1 MQPHLNMQPGKA
13 FLLFFGCFYTIVVL
27 NQSCYTPRFAMAD
40 IYLSMS
46 PQTSQAAQKLS
57 EIAAELTVCAAH
69 SEVWAEQVQSALCAA
84 EALCKD
90 LSRDDV
96 ETGSFRKVSS
106 RCSAIGSP
114 PDDGLLELERLQVT
128 ETIDT
133 LLRGLHELERRTAG
147 SQWLE
152 GTCRRECC
160 HDVHDMQR
168 TKHTFGA
175 ELEENNGWAS
185 SAQADLLALHNIFQ
199 QPGCCLSGAACD
211 AVRAALKAVARR
223 LSEALAASP
232 RFVTCKLVD
241 KSSA

>member
-152 GTCRRECC
+152 G
-160 HDVHDMQR
+160 
-168 TKHTFGA
+168 A

>member
-1 MQPHLNMQPGKA
+1 
-13 FLLFFGCFYTIVVL
+13 
-27 NQSCYTPRFAMAD
+27 MAD

-46 PQTSQAAQKLS
+46 PQTSEAAQKLS
-57 EIAAELTVCAAH
+57 EIAAELTVSTAH
-69 SEVWAEQVQSALCAA
+69 SEIWAEQVQSALCAA
-84 EALCKD
+84 EALCID
-90 LSRDDV
+90 LSRDDI
-96 ETGSFRKVSS
+96 ETGSFQKVSS

-114 PDDGLLELERLQVT
+114 PDDGLLELERLQVI

-133 LLRGLHELERRTAG
+133 LLRGLRELERRTAG

-152 GTCRRECC
+152 
-160 HDVHDMQR
+160 
-168 TKHTFGA
+168 GA

-199 QPGCCLSGAACD
+199 QPGCCLSGTACD